1 MARHMFSNA
10 QIKEAKES
18 CNDDD
23 RCAYKWMF
31 MAQER
36 MLETMADESM
46 TLFVKTRDLSATLG
60 DIAQQLFD
68 IQQEMRTLNLRMNQ
82 LSYYKNREDKEDRLY
97 E

>member
-1 MARHMFSNA
+1 MTRHMFSNA
-10 QIKEAKES
+10 QINKARES

-31 MAQER
+31 MAQET

-46 TLFVKTRDLSATLG
+46 TLFVKTRDLAGTLN
-60 DIAQQLFD
+60 DIVQELAN
-68 IQQEMRTLNLRMNQ
+68 IEQEMKALNLKMNQ
-82 LSYYKNREDKEDRLY
+82 LSYYKNREDQEGRMY

>member
-46 TLFVKTRDLSATLG
+46 TLFVKARDLSGALG
-60 DIAQQLFD
+60 DITQQLFD
-68 IQQEMRTLNLRMNQ
+68 IQQEMKALNLKMTQ
-82 LSYYKNREDKEDRLY
+82 LSYYKNREDQEGRMY

>member
-46 TLFVKTRDLSATLG
+46 TLFVKARDLSGALG
-60 DIAQQLFD
+60 DITQQLFD
-68 IQQEMRTLNLRMNQ
+68 IQQEMKALNLKMNQ
-82 LSYYKNREDKEDRLY
+82 LSYYKNREDQEGRMY